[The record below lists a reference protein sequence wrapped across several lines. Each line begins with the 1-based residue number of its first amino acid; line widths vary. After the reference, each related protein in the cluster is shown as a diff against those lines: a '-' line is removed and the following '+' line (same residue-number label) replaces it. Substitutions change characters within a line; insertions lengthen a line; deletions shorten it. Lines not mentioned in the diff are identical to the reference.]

1 MTDVA
6 VEPGLRE
13 RKRLA
18 TRRAILH
25 AALRLV
31 SERGLDNVTVDEI
44 SREADVS
51 PRTFF
56 NYFPSKEEALVG
68 EGPALPSDAE
78 IEAFVSQG
86 TGDVLRDLG
95 TLFRSSAELALSDHE
110 LIRLRKSVVSMH
122 PELTALRMQSFRA
135 FEEQLISVVARR
147 LAHDDPTMAREPARL
162 HSRAQLTTLVG
173 LAAVHHAWRCWAES
187 PSAGDSM
194 SERVSESFDE
204 LRSVLGALSPR

>member
-1 MTDVA
+1 MA
-6 VEPGLRE
+6 IEPGLRE

-25 AALRLV
+25 SALRLV

-68 EGPALPSDAE
+68 EGPALPSDLE

-86 TGDVLRDLG
+86 TGDVIRDLG
-95 TLFRSSAELALSDHE
+95 TLFQSSSQIALSDHE
-110 LIRLRKSVVSMH
+110 LVRLRKSVVATH

-135 FEEQLISVVARR
+135 FEEQLIAVVGRR
-147 LAHDDPTMAREPARL
+147 LVHDDPTLAADADRL
-162 HSRAQLTTLVG
+162 HSRAQLTTMVG

-187 PSAGDSM
+187 PNPGDSM
-194 SERVSESFDE
+194 SDRMNESFDE
-204 LRSVLGALSPR
+204 LRSVLGTLSPR